1 MTIATANVSANQTFG
16 AWLTLTNKLARIIS
30 QNTVTVDST
39 TGGSQ
44 TIGNGHVLGYF
55 GADYLYSNVSFT
67 ANAITSDSI
76 TSANVTISTNLF
88 VTGGVSSD
96 IIPTSNTAYNL
107 GSFNEWFNNLF
118 VNISYTNSAITT
130 NLTVEGN
137 STLSSVFS
145 TNSSSVYVNTSFI
158 STSNIQLTN
167 ATAISNIAGTLH
179 VANLYAEK
187 LDFGTLAAGNFIP
200 STNNAY
206 TLGDTAMVWSAAYA
220 SNVYSNSVITG
231 NVSSIDT
238 ITTNKTAAN
247 YISLSDIAELYSGSY
262 TFVNTTAAANVDVE
276 LYTSYR
282 SFDYTVQMSD
292 ITTVPAS
299 YHLTKLLIVQDDAG
313 VYLTEYG
320 TIYNN
325 MNLGTITAG
334 LAAGNFF
341 LQVAPN
347 TANVVVK
354 YTRTAIFV

>member
-1 MTIATANVSANQTFG
+1 M
-16 AWLTLTNKLARIIS
+16 
-30 QNTVTVDST
+30 
-39 TGGSQ
+39 
-44 TIGNGHVLGYF
+44 
-55 GADYLYSNVSFT
+55 
-67 ANAITSDSI
+67 
-76 TSANVTISTNLF
+76 LF
-88 VTGGVSSD
+88 RS
-96 IIPTSNTAYNL
+96 
-107 GSFNEWFNNLF
+107 
-118 VNISYTNSAITT
+118 
-130 NLTVEGN
+130 
-137 STLSSVFS
+137 
-145 TNSSSVYVNTSFI
+145 
-158 STSNIQLTN
+158 
-167 ATAISNIAGTLH
+167 
-179 VANLYAEK
+179 
-187 LDFGTLAAGNFIP
+187 
-200 STNNAY
+200 
-206 TLGDTAMVWSAAYA
+206 
-220 SNVYSNSVITG
+220 
-231 NVSSIDT
+231 DT